1 MSLKVKFR
9 SLIVKYLIML
19 FLKLTALMK
28 FPALEI
34 AGFAIKVNLTCFPMN
49 VFLNS
54 LWFKAE
60 YGRNVLVQS
69 VQYQ

>member
-1 MSLKVKFR
+1 
-9 SLIVKYLIML
+9 ML